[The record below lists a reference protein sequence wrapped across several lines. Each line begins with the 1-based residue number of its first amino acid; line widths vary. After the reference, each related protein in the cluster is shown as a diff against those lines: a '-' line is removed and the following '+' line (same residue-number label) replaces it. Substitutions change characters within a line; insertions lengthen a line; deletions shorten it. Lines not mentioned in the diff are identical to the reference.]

1 MRRLLFLILIA
12 LAATTSTAQARPASD
27 GTPLTARQA
36 DRLAR
41 ALYTDYLE
49 GGARLRVSLPART
62 GAPRVLAGRI
72 DWHTHLASASLTH
85 PGAPGELPRTLLWS
99 PSAVLETGVP
109 GLRLAAATTSHPQAR
124 YVASPLNPSAAGLD
138 SVLALLNGLAATKPE
153 NALLLQQGK
162 ARYLGIG
169 TIAGKR
175 FERYRSGSLT
185 LWLASDGTIRH
196 VSAFVNSYA
205 SPVGIDLLEHARQ
218 AIGVPAKASVVA
230 ITAVPALKGQLART
244 LR

>member
-1 MRRLLFLILIA
+1 MPVG
-12 LAATTSTAQARPASD
+12 S
-27 GTPLTARQA
+27 
-36 DRLAR
+36 
-41 ALYTDYLE
+41 
-49 GGARLRVSLPART
+49 
-62 GAPRVLAGRI
+62 RI
-72 DWHTHLASASLTH
+72 HH
-85 PGAPGELPRTLLWS
+85 R
-99 PSAVLETGVP
+99 VP

-162 ARYLGIG
+162 ARYLGLG

-218 AIGVPAKASVVA
+218 AIGVPTKASVVA
-230 ITAVPALKGQLART
+230 ITAVPALKGQLALQPPRQRGVRQGWFRSSPT
-244 LR
+244 RSPKCQSSEAGGQDGQNRAPVQAL